1 MQRRIQIITTALDT
15 SRLSP
20 TRSPLSPIPPPNKVK
35 PHKKS
40 IRQVAWEHM
49 QKPASQGALDAATR
63 PSRPRRTVKLWGER
77 KSGERQDTTEIDRRA
92 PHHTLAD
99 NVNACSTDRS
109 PGSPSF
115 RWVLGHP
122 IGRGAHGRVHLALN
136 ATTGEMLAAKQ
147 FTFPSGANESLGRPS
162 HRTLKREIAN
172 MENLDHPNLVQYLGF
187 VQSGDLLSLFTEYV
201 SGGSIHENLRKH
213 GVFDPNVVKSFA
225 SQILDGLIYLH
236 ARGLVHGDLKSTNI
250 LVEPTGICKI
260 EGLSCSV
267 TEVRDNSRAV
277 PRAIFWTAPEII
289 RTQYKAYN
297 AMADIWSLG
306 CVVLEMLT
314 GHRPWFNTEAV
325 AVMYK
330 LYHQTHRPLPP
341 ADSGPLDPVAVD
353 FTEKCLALEPE
364 NRLSAVELK
373 QHPFLLPSPEWS
385 FNGFRPGV

>member
-1 MQRRIQIITTALDT
+1 MQRRIQIVTTALDT

-35 PHKKS
+35 PHKKP

-49 QKPASQGALDAATR
+49 QKPASQGALDAPTR
-63 PSRPRRTVKLWGER
+63 SSRPRRTVKLWGER
-77 KSGERQDTTEIDRRA
+77 KSGERGDMTEIDRRP
-92 PHHTLAD
+92 PH
-99 NVNACSTDRS
+99 
-109 PGSPSF
+109 F
-115 RWVLGHP
+115 KWVRGEA
-122 IGRGAHGRVHLALN
+122 IGRGTHGRVYLALN
-136 ATTGEMLAAKQ
+136 ATTGEMVTAKQ
-147 FTFPSGANESLGRPS
+147 FNLLSGAGESLGRPS

-172 MENLDHPNLVQYLGF
+172 MENLDHPNVVQYLGF
-187 VQSGDLLSLFTEYV
+187 EQSGDLLSLFTEYV
-201 SGGSIHENLRKH
+201 SGGSIHENIRKH
-213 GVFDPNVVKSFA
+213 GVFEPNVVKSFA

-250 LVEPTGICKI
+250 LVEPTGVCKI

-297 AMADIWSLG
+297 AKVDIWSLG
-306 CVVLEMLT
+306 CIALEMLT

-341 ADSGPLDPVAVD
+341 ADFGPLDPVAAD
-353 FTEKCLALEPE
+353 FMEKCLALEPE

-373 QHPFLLPSPEWS
+373 QHPFLRPSAEWS
-385 FNGFRPGV
+385 FNGFRPAV